1 MSTITAEALER
12 RPRVTRETVVNV
24 LPYALVAILFGVNAI
39 VIDGYTTKPNLIS
52 LLIQA
57 SFLGMASLGQTL
69 VVMIGGVDLAVPA
82 VIGLADV
89 VGTQLYGN
97 GMPFGVILV
106 ILLALC
112 VIIGVVN
119 ALSSV
124 LLGVHSLIITLAMG
138 LVITGGVLTWTHGNV
153 SGNVPDWVHNSVSV
167 IDKTGPIPLPIV
179 VVVWIVVSI
188 AAIVLQRTTRVGKEI
203 YTTGSNAIA
212 ARLAG
217 VRVTR
222 TVCVAFVVSAI
233 FAGVVGIFFSGYS
246 GTADDTVGNPYLFET
261 LTAVVIG
268 GTSLLGGAGGY
279 GRTVAGTLVLVE
291 LTDLLVGE
299 GFGQS
304 MQEALLGALILIIAI
319 VYGRESHVSNRI

>member
-1 MSTITAEALER
+1 VSAITTEVFEER
-12 RPRVTRETVVNV
+12 RLTTQTVVNV
-24 LPYALVAILFGVNAI
+24 LPYVLVVVLFGVNML
-39 VIDGYTTKPNLIS
+39 VIDGYATKPNIIS

-69 VVMIGGVDLAVPA
+69 VVMVGGIDLAVPA

-89 VGTQLYGN
+89 VGTQLYGD
-97 GMPFGVILV
+97 GMPFGVILLV
-106 ILLALC
+106 LLALC

-124 LLGVHSLIITLAMG
+124 WLGVHSLIITLAMG

-153 SGNVPDWVHNSVSV
+153 SGNVPNWVHTSVSV
-167 IDKTGPIPLPIV
+167 IGKTGPIPLPVV
-179 VVVWIVVSI
+179 VVVWIVVAAATI
-188 AAIVLQRTTRVGKEI
+188 AFQRLTRTGKEI
-203 YTTGSNAIA
+203 YTTGSNAVA

-222 TVCVAFVVSAI
+222 TVCVVFVISAVL
-233 FAGVVGIFFSGYS
+233 AGAVGVFFGGYS

-291 LTDLLVGE
+291 LTDLLVGV

-304 MQEALLGALILIIAI
+304 MQQALLGALILVIAV

>member
-1 MSTITAEALER
+1 MSAITGELVGGR
-12 RPRVTRETVVNV
+12 RLTVQTVVNV
-24 LPYALVAILFGVNAI
+24 VPYLLVAVLFGVNTL
-39 VIDGYTTKPNLIS
+39 VIDGYVTKANMIS

-69 VVMIGGVDLAVPA
+69 VVIVGGIDLSVPA
-82 VIGLADV
+82 VIGMGDV
-89 VGTQLYGN
+89 VATQLYGN
-97 GMPFGVILV
+97 GIPFGVVML

-124 LLGVHSLIITLAMG
+124 FLGVHSLIVTLAMG

-153 SGNVPDWVHNSVSV
+153 SGNVPNWVHTSVSV
-167 IDKTGPIPLPIV
+167 IDKTGPIPLPVV
-179 VVVWIVVSI
+179 VVVWIVI
-188 AAIVLQRTTRVGKEI
+188 AAATLAFQRLTRVGKEI
-203 YTTGSNAIA
+203 YTTGSNAMA

-222 TVCVAFVVSAI
+222 TVCVVFVISAI
-233 FAGVVGIFFSGYS
+233 LAGAVGIFFAGYS

-291 LTDLLVGE
+291 LTDLLVGV
-299 GFGQS
+299 GFGQP
-304 MQEALLGALILIIAI
+304 MQQALLGALILVIAV

>member
-1 MSTITAEALER
+1 VSAVTGDVVRGRRVNTQAVMS
-12 RPRVTRETVVNV
+12 VV
-24 LPYALVAILFGVNAI
+24 PYLLVGVLFGVNTL
-39 VIDGYTTKPNLIS
+39 VIDGYVTKPNMIS

-57 SFLGMASLGQTL
+57 SFLGMASLGQTI
-69 VVMIGGVDLAVPA
+69 VVIVGGIDLSVPA
-82 VIGLADV
+82 VIGMGDV
-89 VGTQLYGN
+89 VATQLYGD
-97 GMPFGVILV
+97 GLSFGLV
-106 ILLALC
+106 IVVLLALC
-112 VIIGVVN
+112 VIVGIVN

-153 SGNVPDWVHNSVSV
+153 SGNVPDWVHTSVSV
-167 IDKTGPIPLPIV
+167 IDKTGPIPLPVV
-179 VVVWIVVSI
+179 VVVWIVI
-188 AAIVLQRTTRVGKEI
+188 AAVTIAFQRLTRTGKEI
-203 YTTGSNAIA
+203 YSTGSNALA

-222 TVCVAFVVSAI
+222 TVCFGFIVSAI
-233 FAGVVGIFFSGYS
+233 LAGAVGVFFAGYS

-279 GRTVAGTLVLVE
+279 GRTLAGTLVLVE
-291 LTDLLVGE
+291 LTDLFVGI

-304 MQEALLGALILIIAI
+304 MQQALLGAVILVIAVI
-319 VYGRESHVSNRI
+319 YGRESHVSHRI

>member
-1 MSTITAEALER
+1 MSAITGGTQER
-12 RPRVTRETVVNV
+12 RLNTEIVVNV
-24 LPYALVAILFGVNAI
+24 VPYLLVAVLFGVNTL
-39 VIDGYTTKPNLIS
+39 VIDGYVTKANMIS

-57 SFLGMASLGQTL
+57 SFLGMASLGQTI
-69 VVMIGGVDLAVPA
+69 VVIVGGIDLSVPA
-82 VIGLADV
+82 VIGMGDV
-89 VGTQLYGN
+89 VATQLYGN
-97 GMPFGVILV
+97 GMSFGVV
-106 ILLALC
+106 ILILAAIC
-112 VIIGVVN
+112 VVIGIVN

-138 LVITGGVLTWTHGNV
+138 LVITGVVLTWTHGNV
-153 SGNVPDWVHNSVSV
+153 SGNVPDWVHSSVSV
-167 IDKTGPIPLPIV
+167 IDTTGPIPLPVV
-179 VVVWIVVSI
+179 VVVWIVI
-188 AAIVLQRTTRVGKEI
+188 AIVTIAFQRLTRTGKEI
-203 YTTGSNAIA
+203 YTTGSNALA

-222 TVCVAFVVSAI
+222 TVCFGFIVSAI
-233 FAGVVGIFFSGYS
+233 LAGAVGIFFAGYS

-291 LTDLLVGE
+291 LTDLFVGI

-304 MQEALLGALILIIAI
+304 MQQALLGAVILVIAI
-319 VYGRESHVSNRI
+319 VYGRESHVSSRI

>member
-1 MSTITAEALER
+1 MSAITGETQER
-12 RPRVTRETVVNV
+12 RLNTEIVVNV
-24 LPYALVAILFGVNAI
+24 VPYLLVAVLFGVNTL
-39 VIDGYTTKPNLIS
+39 VIDGYVTKANMIS

-57 SFLGMASLGQTL
+57 SFLGMASLGQTI
-69 VVMIGGVDLAVPA
+69 VVIVGGIDLSVPA
-82 VIGLADV
+82 VIGMGDV
-89 VGTQLYGN
+89 VATQLYGN
-97 GMPFGVILV
+97 GMSFGVV
-106 ILLALC
+106 ILILAAIC
-112 VIIGVVN
+112 VVVGIVN

-138 LVITGGVLTWTHGNV
+138 LVITGVVLTWTHGNV
-153 SGNVPDWVHNSVSV
+153 SGNVPDWVHSSVSV
-167 IDKTGPIPLPIV
+167 IDTTGPIPLPVV
-179 VVVWIVVSI
+179 VVVWIVI
-188 AAIVLQRTTRVGKEI
+188 AIVTIAFQRLTRTGKEI
-203 YTTGSNAIA
+203 YTTGSNALA

-222 TVCVAFVVSAI
+222 TVCFGFIVSAI
-233 FAGVVGIFFSGYS
+233 LAGAVGIFFAGYS

-291 LTDLLVGE
+291 LTDLFVGI

-304 MQEALLGALILIIAI
+304 MQQALLGAVILVIAV
-319 VYGRESHVSNRI
+319 VYGRESHVSSRI

>member
-1 MSTITAEALER
+1 MSLSTAAVR
-12 RPRVTRETVVNV
+12 SDRKRHTQTVVAIVPYV
-24 LPYALVAILFGVNAI
+24 LVGVLFGVNTL
-39 VIDGYTTKPNLIS
+39 VIAGYVTKANMIS

-69 VVMIGGVDLAVPA
+69 VVVVGGIDLSVPA
-82 VIGLADV
+82 VIGMGDV
-89 VGTQLYGN
+89 VATQLYGD
-97 GMPFGVILV
+97 GIAFGLV
-106 ILLALC
+106 VLVLLALC
-112 VIIGVVN
+112 VIIGTVN

-124 LLGVHSLIITLAMG
+124 KLGVHSLIITLAMG
-138 LVITGGVLTWTHGNV
+138 LVITGAVLTWTHGNV
-153 SGNVPDWVHNSVSV
+153 NGNVPNWVHTSVSV
-167 IDKTGPIPLPIV
+167 IATTGPIPLPAVIV
-179 VVVWIVVSI
+179 VWFVV
-188 AAIVLQRTTRVGKEI
+188 AALTIGLQRLTRTGKEI
-203 YTTGSNAIA
+203 YATGSNALA

-222 TVCVAFVVSAI
+222 TVCVTFVASAI
-233 FAGVVGIFFSGYS
+233 LAGAVGIFFAGYS

-291 LTDLLVGE
+291 LTDLFVGV

-304 MQEALLGALILIIAI
+304 MQQALLGAVILVIAV
-319 VYGRESHVSNRI
+319 VYGRESHISSRI

>member
-1 MSTITAEALER
+1 MSAITGEVSTGR
-12 RPRVTRETVVNV
+12 RVTPQNVVNV
-24 LPYALVAILFGVNAI
+24 LPYLLVLVLFGVNTL
-39 VIDGYTTKPNLIS
+39 VIDGYTAKFNLIS

-69 VVMIGGVDLAVPA
+69 VVMVGGIDLAIPA

-89 VGTQLYGN
+89 VGTQLYGD
-97 GMPFGVILV
+97 GMPFGVILL

-112 VIIGVVN
+112 VIIGTVN

-124 LLGVHSLIITLAMG
+124 VLGVHSLIITLAMG
-138 LVITGGVLTWTHGNV
+138 LVVTGGVLTWTHGSV
-153 SGNVPDWVHNSVSV
+153 SGDVPNWVHTAVAV
-167 IDKTGPIPLPIV
+167 VGKTGPIPLPVV
-179 VVVWIVVSI
+179 VVVWIVVSAATI
-188 AAIVLQRTTRVGKEI
+188 AFQRLTRVGKEI
-203 YTTGSNAIA
+203 YTTGSNAVA

-222 TVCVAFVVSAI
+222 VICFVFVVSAI
-233 FAGVVGIFFSGYS
+233 MAGAVGIFFAGYS

-279 GRTVAGTLVLVE
+279 GRTLAGTLVLVE
-291 LTDLLVGE
+291 LTDLLVGV
-299 GFGQS
+299 GLGQS
-304 MQEALLGALILIIAI
+304 LQQALLGALILLIAV
-319 VYGRESHVSNRI
+319 VYGREAHVSNRI

>member
-1 MSTITAEALER
+1 MSAITGEVSTGR
-12 RPRVTRETVVNV
+12 RVTPQNVVNV
-24 LPYALVAILFGVNAI
+24 LPYLLVLVLFGVNTL
-39 VIDGYTTKPNLIS
+39 VIDGYTAKFNLIS

-69 VVMIGGVDLAVPA
+69 VVMVGGIDLAIPA

-89 VGTQLYGN
+89 VGTQLYGD
-97 GMPFGVILV
+97 GMPFGVILL

-112 VIIGVVN
+112 VIIGTVN

-124 LLGVHSLIITLAMG
+124 VLGVHSLIITLAMG
-138 LVITGGVLTWTHGNV
+138 LVVTGGVLTWTHGSV
-153 SGNVPDWVHNSVSV
+153 SGDVPNWVHTAVAV
-167 IDKTGPIPLPIV
+167 VGKTGPIPLPVV
-179 VVVWIVVSI
+179 VVVWIVVSAATI
-188 AAIVLQRTTRVGKEI
+188 AFQRLTRVGKEI
-203 YTTGSNAIA
+203 YTTGSNAVA

-222 TVCVAFVVSAI
+222 VICFVFVVSAI
-233 FAGVVGIFFSGYS
+233 MAGAVGIFFAGYS

-279 GRTVAGTLVLVE
+279 GRTLAGTLVLVE
-291 LTDLLVGE
+291 LTDLLVGV
-299 GFGQS
+299 GLGQS
-304 MQEALLGALILIIAI
+304 LQQALLGALILLIAV
-319 VYGRESHVSNRI
+319 VYGREAHVSNSI